1 MICIKKETFPTSKLW
16 GLQSNKTTWIRPNEF
31 VVFPRTWEV
40 KPKIYGYESKFK
52 THWDDQRWTCHSW
65 GLHRTV
71 FLGTY
76 FDTYQKQH
84 DQVSWFCSFFDF
96 RFFMQTYRAHITNLE
111 ARQWRASYL
120 FPGNREFKQIILFL
134 SSMHPQM
141 SPFYVASGPE
151 ATNPKLFIWL
161 WFLKTCFF
169 HCQTR
174 PLKLQELCFLLLGPI
189 KRYGRRPWFPQE
201 TVHRRYAKTVNLSY
215 HLPD

>member
-141 SPFYVASGPE
+141 SPFYVCVRTWSNKSQALHLTVIFWKHVSST
-151 ATNPKLFIWL
+151 AK
-161 WFLKTCFF
+161 
-169 HCQTR
+169 HA
-174 PLKLQELCFLLLGPI
+174 
-189 KRYGRRPWFPQE
+189 PWNCKNCVFCCWDP
-201 TVHRRYAKTVNLSY
+201 
-215 HLPD
+215 